1 MTDTTHDTELTPR
14 DREMMRRGYAMRVHE
29 TGSSL
34 AASSM
39 AAARAI
45 PEPPA
50 YTYSEPVPDPA
61 APNQPDVRRSDGQWG
76 FFDGMSGR
84 WIKTALTDERVAL
97 LAACVPGL
105 IPPKPVPT
113 LWTVTCS
120 TRNPMHMTNAAEA
133 SAAYWDKEYPEC
145 APHTVRAYAEVT
157 P

>member
-1 MTDTTHDTELTPR
+1 MTDTTQDTELTPR

-84 WIKTALTDERVAL
+84 WIKTILTDERVAL

-113 LWTVTCS
+113 LWVVTDRTGAAFHTVLPCNS
-120 TRNPMHMTNAAEA
+120 PE
-133 SAAYWDKEYPEC
+133 SYWDKARPDR